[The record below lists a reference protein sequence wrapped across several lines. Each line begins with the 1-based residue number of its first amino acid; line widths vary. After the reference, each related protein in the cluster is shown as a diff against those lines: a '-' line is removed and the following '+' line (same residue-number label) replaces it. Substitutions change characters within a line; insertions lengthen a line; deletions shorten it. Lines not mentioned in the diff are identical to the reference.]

1 MATAGYRRMLFVGL
15 GGSGGKTLRYLKR
28 DLNQW
33 LDSVGWESG
42 LPLGWQFLQID
53 TPTVQDGAELQN
65 APMLEDSEY
74 LGLVGDG
81 TTFDAIDQSLM
92 GNKQNRNEFSS
103 WRVQPAALGVPV
115 QTGAGQYRAVG
126 RSIALAY
133 LGVIR
138 NRLEEAFGR
147 LSQANAQSSLT
158 ALFMHIHNEAPA
170 AVAAPPIVVVV
181 SSLAGGTGAGL
192 INDVCDLLREID
204 PVAGEASLGLLYTP
218 EVFSSIAPSAKGG
231 IQPNSL
237 AAICEVLN
245 GYWWHGGS
253 GSDAG
258 YVPRKSSPIRRA
270 AGAVTSIEKTGPSF
284 PFLIGAQNSAGI
296 RYESDA
302 QLFEVVGT
310 ALTSWAT
317 DITVQSELLA
327 YTISNWKA
335 REVHAS
341 IQTSN
346 VLVNQGSPTQN
357 EPAVNPFSAL
367 GFSRVSVG
375 NKYFGRYSTE
385 RLAKDA
391 IDFLRQNHE
400 MGGSA
405 QALRQ
410 QQPNISAKELT
421 AKQCEQNFPWFLN
434 ICKLNERGSTSD
446 QVQDA
451 IKPTPSDWEAIFYDC
466 VNQAVQMSA
475 LAGNHTA
482 ADWMTAIEPAVV
494 NAAELFDQRCQPIID
509 AKVLRWIE
517 DQPKVVTNA
526 VVVAVG
532 QYGLRVTEALVAKL
546 IEEISDPIEGII
558 PDLREEINKFAGWAA
573 QSRWSKKAE
582 AAFTQPTK
590 KVPGGQVVE
599 FACTEGLT
607 DAICTTWIR
616 VKHVS
621 IELLNEFVVGFLEP
635 LRQSLY
641 NAAHRLDSEAAEVGA
656 WPTWSSPGTPGSL
669 SPSSVPPLS
678 EWTLIDKSEFSELF
692 DNLLSQTIGGGV
704 GESVAE
710 RAEVRAQ
717 TVCGHFIEDLISAVP
732 EDARRLVLLKAI
744 HQTNAWWPGVSVVPN
759 SSKPPSIATF
769 NVGFDVSTIKG
780 RAEKWLHLPSSPFER
795 VLNDSLRSFTAPPN
809 GQNAPGVT
817 DRDYQARQRAMLSA
831 FQSAINA
838 SQPLVG
844 LNPALM
850 AVLLGDTSHP
860 ALAVEVSSVPFEE
873 HPLYDDAVA
882 LLRQEFEKSP
892 VKKSAERYF
901 NKDVHAQHID
911 IVTSLYG
918 AYPTLVVSSLL
929 MPIAKSWNALTTDG
943 SRAAFW
949 DKRRARGLAEFI
961 PAPQEHILC
970 MLRGWFLGRILGLVH
985 SYDPTLKNSFTV
997 APRRDDLGT
1006 TTKNLPAIPLSTS
1019 NKWGDEPAVILESL
1033 GLAYV
1038 EVAAQNSLEPLKGYI
1053 NLLELGKEG
1062 NGLGLE
1068 LSSYGEISDYVT
1080 TWVRTGT
1087 VTLSGRFK
1095 PQREPLISVSGADQ
1109 PTQARYT
1116 ALADALTDMKTQYA
1130 HDLADYGDLINQS
1143 PNALGAT
1150 PLWPSMYSLIDAA
1163 LGQILAALMRIGDFG
1178 DSSSGGVSGNDNF
1191 LAR

>member
-33 LDSVGWESG
+33 LESVGWDSG

-53 TPTVQDGAELQN
+53 TPTVPDGAELQN
-65 APMLEDSEY
+65 VPMLDDSEY
-74 LGLVGDG
+74 LGLVGEG
-81 TTFDAIDQSLM
+81 TTFDQIDQSLL
-92 GNKQNRNEFSS
+92 GNKQNRLEFSS

-115 QTGAGQYRAVG
+115 NTGAGQYRAVG

-138 NRLEEAFGR
+138 NRLEEVFGR

-158 ALFMHIHNEAPA
+158 SLYMHVHNAQPT

-204 PVAGEASLGLLYTP
+204 PVAGDASLGLLYTP
-218 EVFSSIAPSAKGG
+218 EVFASIAPSAKGG

-253 GSDAG
+253 GSDAA
-258 YVPRKSSPIRRA
+258 YVPRKSSPIMRA

-296 RYESDA
+296 TYESDA

-341 IQTSN
+341 IQSSN

-357 EPAVNPFSAL
+357 EPAINPFSAL

-375 NKYFGRYSTE
+375 NKYFGRYATE

-400 MGGSA
+400 MGGAA

-434 ICKLNERGSTSD
+434 MCKLNERGPTSD

-451 IKPTPSDWEAIFYDC
+451 IKPSPAEWEAIFYDC
-466 VNQAVQMSA
+466 VNQAVQMSS

-482 ADWMTAIEPAVV
+482 ADWMTVIEPAVV
-494 NAAELFDQRCQPIID
+494 NAAEIFDVRCQPIID
-509 AKVLRWIE
+509 ANVLRWID
-517 DQPKVVTNA
+517 DQPKVVANA

-532 QYGLRVTEALVAKL
+532 QYGLRIAEALVAKL
-546 IEEISDPIEGII
+546 IQEISDPIEGII
-558 PDLREEINKFAGWAA
+558 PDLREEISKYTGWAA

-616 VKHVS
+616 VKHVA

-635 LRQSLY
+635 LRQALY
-641 NAAHRLDSEAAEVGA
+641 NAAHRLDTESAEVGA
-656 WPTWSSPGTPGSL
+656 WPTWSAPGVPGSL
-669 SPSSVPPLS
+669 SPSSEPPVS
-678 EWTLIDKSEFSELF
+678 EWTLIDKTEFSDLF
-692 DNLLSQTIGGGV
+692 DKLLSQTIGGGV
-704 GESVAE
+704 GQSVAE
-710 RAEVRAQ
+710 RADVRTQ
-717 TVCGHFIEDLISAVP
+717 TVCGDFLEDLIRAVP
-732 EDARRLVLLKAI
+732 QEARKLVLLKAI
-744 HQTNAWWPGVSVVPN
+744 HQTNAWWPGVSVVPS

-769 NVGFDVSTIKG
+769 HVGLDVPTVKL
-780 RAEKWLHLPSSPFER
+780 RAEKWLHLPNSPFER
-795 VLNDSLRSFTAPPN
+795 VLNDSLRSFTAPPS

-817 DRDYQARQRAMLSA
+817 ERDYQDRQRALLSA

-850 AVLLGDTSHP
+850 AVLFGDTSHP
-860 ALAVEVSSVPFEE
+860 ALSVEVSSVPFEG
-873 HPLYDDAVA
+873 HPLYDGTLA
-882 LLRQEFEKSP
+882 LLASQFAKSP
-892 VKKSAERYF
+892 VQKSAEKYF

-918 AYPTLVVSSLL
+918 AYPALVVSSLL
-929 MPIAKSWNALTTDG
+929 MPIAKSWNALTTEG
-943 SRAAFW
+943 ARAAFW

-961 PAPQEHILC
+961 PAPQEHVLC

-985 SYDPTLKNSFTV
+985 TYDPAQSLAFTV
-997 APRRDDLGT
+997 APRHDDLGT
-1006 TTKNLPAIPLSTS
+1006 TSKNLPSIPLSTS

-1038 EVAAQNSLEPLKGYI
+1038 EVAAQNSLEPLKGYV

-1062 NGLGLE
+1062 NGLGLQ
-1068 LSSYGEISDYVT
+1068 LGSYDEIGDYVMS
-1080 TWVRTGT
+1080 WIRTGA
-1087 VTLSGRFK
+1087 VSLSGRFK
-1095 PQREPLISVSGADQ
+1095 PQRDPIINGDRSAQ
-1109 PTQARYT
+1109 T
-1116 ALADALTDMKTQYA
+1116 AENRHDLLVKALTDMKSQYA
-1130 HDLADYGDLINQS
+1130 SDLATYKDSIQDS

-1163 LGQILAALMRIGDFG
+1163 LGQVLAALIRVNDLG
-1178 DSSSGGVSGNDNF
+1178 SSSPGGVSGNDNF